1 MKPQALLAGFAL
13 LLTACGGPEN
23 RSVSEELPLEEV
35 NALLKKNPEPRP
47 RRSRRP
53 GPTT

>member
-35 NALLKKNPEPRP
+35 NAC
-47 RRSRRP
+47 
-53 GPTT
+53 